1 MPGAPSEDASMVSII
16 PLAAFSDNYVW
27 AIRAGDRVVVVDPGD
42 DEPVAGY
49 LARERATLAAISS
62 PTTIRTTPAASPT
75 SCAERA
81 GDRPGRESIPGRTLA
96 VGGGD
101 RVDVPGI
108 GLQFDVLDVPGHT
121 SGHIAFVGRD
131 AGWGSPVLFCGDT
144 LFAAG
149 CGRLFEGTADQMWAS
164 LSALAALPAET
175 RVFCAHEYTI
185 ANLRFAGAVEP
196 ANPEIAERVAR
207 ERAKRE
213 RGLPTLPST
222 IAEERRTNPFL
233 RVADPQVRA
242 IAEAQAGR
250 KLAGDAEVFRA
261 LRDWKNAF

>member
-1 MPGAPSEDASMVSII
+1 MPA
-16 PLAAFSDNYVW
+16 
-27 AIRAGDRVVVVDPGD
+27 RATTLYSRVVPN
-42 DEPVAGY
+42 AG
-49 LARERATLAAISS
+49 
-62 PTTIRTTPAASPT
+62 
-75 SCAERA
+75 
-81 GDRPGRESIPGRTLA
+81 
-96 VGGGD
+96 
-101 RVDVPGI
+101 
-108 GLQFDVLDVPGHT
+108 
-121 SGHIAFVGRD
+121 
-131 AGWGSPVLFCGDT
+131 GDT

-196 ANPEIAERVAR
+196 GNPAIAERVAR

-222 IAEERRTNPFL
+222 IDEERRTNPFL